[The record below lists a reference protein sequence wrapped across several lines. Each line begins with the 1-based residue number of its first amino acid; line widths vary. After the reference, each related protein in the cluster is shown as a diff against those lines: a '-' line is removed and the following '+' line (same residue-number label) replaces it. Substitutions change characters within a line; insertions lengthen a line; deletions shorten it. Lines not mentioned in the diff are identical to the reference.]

1 MKNFPIEWN
10 VFEYKFA
17 SNPRYAFENLSY
29 AMFCIEFNINYGAF
43 RYFNQPYIETQPV
56 DTHDGYITGFQ
67 AKYYDSQTSISS
79 KEEDLK
85 NAIRNSKAKYPDISR
100 FIIYTNKELSSSSEK
115 DKEKP
120 QYQINIEAQGDAL
133 GIKIEWRVKSNF
145 EIILN
150 KPESGI
156 IRDLYFNPDPG
167 LQKYLTTIQSRS
179 INLLNSINSD
189 IQYSGQTIKLYRS
202 SFNVFEFI
210 DSNSNVCIVYGG
222 AGTGKSGLIKDIAK
236 QIQEETKNTALV
248 SFSASDFDAYDNE
261 HVLSYGNYCFD
272 DFLKGY
278 SDSDSKIC
286 IIESAEKYC
295 IFQKPVIFKNVINR
309 LIKHK
314 WKLII
319 TIREPYLTAF
329 CGAILENN
337 VTYKS
342 CSITRIQTSDL
353 LDISEKY
360 NFSLPEDN
368 RLKDLLCNLFYLKLY
383 LSIIKPS
390 DTNDIDIESFIEK
403 IWRQV
408 IRNESVKVNNLPAR
422 REKVITG
429 IVFSLFNKDSYVY
442 KAKADDDW
450 IALNDLAESGI
461 ISCYNDSGDL
471 WVLNHDIYEEI
482 VCNHILS
489 YRFSEEK
496 KINKIVDG
504 FGQSYRCRKMY
515 RIWLNSRL
523 KYADENLFQFI
534 LCTLNSKCEQ
544 SWKDETIIAVISS
557 SNREA
562 IEMVESLMG
571 YNQFELFTRTVFL
584 LNTACR
590 IINIEFLKLIDEK
603 SINTYRFTKPS
614 GQAWDI
620 IFNYIYNNHSVIPW
634 TQTNLNIVC
643 EALYSWASS
652 YPRGKTTRLAGLIA
666 LQLKTKCINKEIE
679 SSYRYNNETEATI
692 DRLILESAFEIK
704 EELKKLMDA
713 IISNNEFHHRITHYN
728 LLEKS
733 LSNIFDSGK
742 IGLAIPSTIIKL
754 AKKYWFYTKNNNH
767 YSSLEMNGFFGLNEN
782 MSQNYYPSSAF
793 QTPVYFLLSSN
804 FRECVDFIIETMNV
818 SAEQY
823 KNSSLNSDYNE
834 CQEIEINLSEK
845 ETIKQIASYRLWNI
859 HRGTEVSP
867 DVLRSILM
875 ALEKYLLEQFETLP
889 DEKAVEICLYLIRK
903 SNNVSITSLVVS
915 LVTAFPEKLFE
926 VSCILIKTK
935 EIFDYDLHR
944 VNSEIEAN
952 FCRLLQGEWEKY
964 NKERLQSNNLPF
976 RKTKLEDVILNYQF
990 HSSNLSEEDY
1000 IERRKKIFDC
1010 IDAAKVG
1017 IESWD
1022 PNYQFAYFRI
1032 DIRNFHCTGAPI
1044 EKDGKTYIAV
1054 ESKLP
1059 NHLEAIRE
1067 DRLKETD
1074 LFSAHSELML
1084 WAANKYKGDNQ
1095 YKQYTQFET
1104 NPKEALIQIMEI
1116 CELDNRIN
1124 EYTDRTAVIYTS
1136 AIMLRD
1142 YKSLLSTDE
1151 RKYCMDI
1158 ILNGACYVLIHSA
1171 FSLSPDEYNAIV
1183 CETAR
1188 MASSCDFE
1196 ANTHNPCFLLIGLM
1210 IKGMQLFDYS
1220 WTNPLAVVWQENP
1233 SMARQMIYVFVYLV
1247 TQYRGDKDIIAFT
1260 MEHAENIT
1268 MSFSTPA
1275 CNLEK
1280 LEIDGLN
1287 YNELM
1292 YLSILFNNTDDSQLQ
1307 YVIKI
1312 GQCLWAKMFA
1322 EIVDYQ
1328 VRKNYQLESF
1338 YKTWLSDFLLNLPQ
1352 EKQNE
1357 LVQVLMAKAQL
1368 NRDFNGLL
1376 TDIILSQNA
1385 LKRYKSFWHL
1395 WTLLQE
1401 SIVQSFENDK
1411 GIYLEPDREFII
1423 GLGREDVI
1431 VTYLLYNL
1439 EMDVEN
1445 TEFQSIRS
1453 KMCLFFATISSRLG
1467 FNPTIIFAISKMLNT
1482 SGKGIFENE
1491 GVTWLSGIISNN
1503 PNLSEASLHT
1513 NTIYYLEEY
1522 ILSYVKKMN
1531 FSFRTNTDAK
1541 KKAMIILDYLVSKG
1555 STVGFLL
1562 REEIL

>member
-1 MKNFPIEWN
+1 MKNIPIEWN

-17 SNPRYAFENLSY
+17 SNPRNAFENLSY
-29 AMFCIEFNINYGAF
+29 AMFCIEFHINYGAF
-43 RYFNQPYIETQPV
+43 RYFNQPYIETQPI
-56 DTHDGYITGFQ
+56 DTQDGYITGFQ
-67 AKYYDSQTSISS
+67 AKYYDAQTSISS

-85 NAIRNSKAKYPDISR
+85 KSIRNSKGKYPDISR
-100 FIIYTNKELSSSSEK
+100 FIIYTNKELSSSSK
-115 DKEKP
+115 TDKEKP

-150 KPESGI
+150 NAKASI

-167 LQKYLTTIQSRS
+167 LQQFNASIQSRS
-179 INLLNSINSD
+179 TNLLDSINSD
-189 IQYSGQTIKLYRS
+189 IQYSGQTIKLTHS

-210 DSNSNVCIVYGG
+210 SSNNNICIVYGG
-222 AGTGKSGLIKDIAK
+222 AGTGKSGLIKDVAK
-236 QIQEETKNTALV
+236 QIQEETKNTVLV
-248 SFSASDFDAYDNE
+248 SFSASDFDACDNE
-261 HVLSYGNYCFD
+261 HVLSNGIYNFE

-295 IFQKPVIFKNVINR
+295 IFQKPEIFKNAINC
-309 LIKHK
+309 LIEHK

-319 TIREPYLTAF
+319 TIREPYLSAF
-329 CGAILENN
+329 CGAILENKISY
-337 VTYKS
+337 TS
-342 CSITRIQTSDL
+342 FPITRIETSDL
-353 LDISEKY
+353 LKISKDY

-368 RLKDLLCNLFYLKLY
+368 RLKNLLCNLFYLKLY

-390 DTNDIDIESFIEK
+390 DKDAIDIESFIEK
-403 IWRQV
+403 IWYQV
-408 IRNESVKVNNLPAR
+408 IRNESVKIDNLPAR
-422 REKVITG
+422 REKVITD

-450 IALNDLAESGI
+450 IALKNLAESGI
-461 ISCYNDSGDL
+461 ISYYSDRGDL

-496 KINKIVDG
+496 NIDKIIAG
-504 FGQSYRCRKMY
+504 FGQSFRCRKMF

-534 LCTLNSKCEQ
+534 LNTLQSECEQ

-557 SNREA
+557 SNHEA
-562 IEMVESLMG
+562 IKIVESLMG
-571 YNQFELFTRTVFL
+571 QNQFELFTRTVFL

-590 IINIEFLKLIDEK
+590 IINIEFLKLINEK
-603 SINTYRFTKPS
+603 NINTYRYTKPS

-620 IFNYIYNNHSVIPW
+620 IFNYIYKNHSVIPW

-643 EALYSWASS
+643 EALYSWVSS
-652 YPRGKTTRLAGLIA
+652 YPHGKTTRLAGQIA
-666 LQLKTKCINKEIE
+666 LLLKTKLINKDIE
-679 SSYRYNNETEATI
+679 LSYRYNNEIESTI
-692 DRLILESAFEIK
+692 DRLILESAFEINK
-704 EELKKLMDA
+704 ELEELMDA
-713 IISNNEFHHRITHYN
+713 IINKNEFHHRINHYN
-728 LLEKS
+728 LLKKS

-754 AKKYWFYTKNNNH
+754 AKKYWFYTKNNDH
-767 YSSLEMNGFFGLNEN
+767 FSSIEMNGFFGLNEN
-782 MSQNYYPSSAF
+782 MSHNYYPSSAF
-793 QTPVYFLLSSN
+793 QTPVCFLLIAN
-804 FRECVDFIIETMNV
+804 FRECLDFIIETMNV

-823 KNSSLNSDYNE
+823 KNSSLNTDDKE
-834 CQEIEINLSEK
+834 CQEIEIILSER

-859 HRGTEVSP
+859 HRGTGVSP
-867 DVLRSILM
+867 NVLCSILM

-889 DEKAVEICLYLIRK
+889 DDKAVEICLYLIRK

-944 VNSEIEAN
+944 VHSELEAN
-952 FCRLLQGEWEKY
+952 FCRPLQGEWKKY
-964 NKERLQSNNLPF
+964 NKERVQSNNLPF
-976 RKTKLEDVILNYQF
+976 RKTKLEEVILNYQF
-990 HSSNLSEEDY
+990 PSSNLSEEDFV
-1000 IERRKKIFDC
+1000 ERRKKIFDC
-1010 IDAAKVG
+1010 IDTAKNG

-1022 PNYQFAYFRI
+1022 PNYQFAYYRA
-1032 DIRNFHCTGAPI
+1032 DIRNFHCTGDPI

-1054 ESKLP
+1054 ESKFP

-1067 DRLKETD
+1067 DRQKEND
-1074 LFSAHSELML
+1074 LFFAHSDLRL
-1084 WAANKYKGDNQ
+1084 WAAYKYKGDNK
-1095 YKQYTQFET
+1095 YKHYTQYET
-1104 NPKEALIQIMEI
+1104 NPKEALSQIEKI
-1116 CELDNRIN
+1116 CESDNQIN
-1124 EYTDRTAVIYTS
+1124 EYSDITAVINTS
-1136 AIMLRD
+1136 AVMLRD
-1142 YKSLLSTDE
+1142 YKSILNSDE
-1151 RKYCMDI
+1151 RKLCMNI
-1158 ILNGACYVLIHSA
+1158 ILDGAYNVLNHSA
-1171 FSLSPDEYNAIV
+1171 FSLNSDETNAIV

-1196 ANTHNPCFLLIGLM
+1196 SNTHNPCVLLIGLM
-1210 IKGMQLFDYS
+1210 IKGLRLFDYS
-1220 WTNPLAVVWQENP
+1220 WTNPLTVVWQENS
-1233 SMARQMIYVFVYLV
+1233 SMARQLVAVFVYLAS
-1247 TQYRGDKDIIAFT
+1247 QYHGDKDIIAFT
-1260 MEHAENIT
+1260 MKHSEDIA
-1268 MSFSTPA
+1268 MCFSA
-1275 CNLEK
+1275 SAINLEN
-1280 LEIDGLN
+1280 LEIDGLD

-1307 YVIKI
+1307 FVIKI

-1322 EIVDYQ
+1322 EIEDYQ

-1338 YKTWLSDFLLNLPQ
+1338 YKTWLSEYLLNLPG

-1368 NRDFNGLL
+1368 NRDFNELL
-1376 TDIILSQNA
+1376 TDIILSQNV
-1385 LKRYKSFWHL
+1385 LKRYKSFWNL

-1401 SIVQSFENDK
+1401 SIIQSFENDK
-1411 GIYLEPDREFII
+1411 GIYLEPDREVII

-1431 VTYLLYNL
+1431 VTYLLCNL

-1555 STVGFLL
+1555 STLGFLL